1 MKMKGGLSLVLFF
14 NYCTDE
20 KWLENLAHSN
30 NKYNFVTIS
39 NK

>member
-1 MKMKGGLSLVLFF
+1 MKGDLSLVLLFL
-14 NYCTDE
+14 TTARMK